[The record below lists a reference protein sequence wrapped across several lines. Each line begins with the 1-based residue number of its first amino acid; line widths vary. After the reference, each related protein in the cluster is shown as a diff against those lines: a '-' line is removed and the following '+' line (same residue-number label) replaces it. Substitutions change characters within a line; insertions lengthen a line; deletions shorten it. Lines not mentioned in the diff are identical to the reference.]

1 MSFTVNPE
9 MVFVLFQ
16 KYRKGIDEIT
26 NVYLYNMVRD
36 AMVQVASGRPAENLY
51 GEGKNLFVAEVNRL
65 VRERMKPV
73 GINIDYIAIV
83 GNVWL
88 PQNVKAAIDE
98 KVKAGQ
104 LAAQRETEV
113 ATARAEADK
122 AVATAEG
129 EARSKKAIAEANACD
144 SCRSKSTGRG
154 EQDTCKVSDT

>member
-1 MSFTVNPE
+1 MC
-9 MVFVLFQ
+9 
-16 KYRKGIDEIT
+16 I
-26 NVYLYNMVRD
+26 RD
-36 AMVQVASGRPAENLY
+36 RY